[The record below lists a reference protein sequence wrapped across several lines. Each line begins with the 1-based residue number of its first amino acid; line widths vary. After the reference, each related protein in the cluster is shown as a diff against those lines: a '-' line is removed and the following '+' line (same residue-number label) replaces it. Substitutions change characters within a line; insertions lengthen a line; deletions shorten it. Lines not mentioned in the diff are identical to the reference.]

1 MNGWCRRR
9 RKRKYK
15 GQKNGAPVEMRER
28 FPAGKAPVFSRGNA
42 SRALREEIARL
53 LADPGQPVRALI
65 DDTAVRDNAYGANP
79 DAGELSFLL
88 RVNEWM
94 VQTEAEA
101 EV

>member
-1 MNGWCRRR
+1 M
-9 RKRKYK
+9 
-15 GQKNGAPVEMRER
+15 
-28 FPAGKAPVFSRGNA
+28 
-42 SRALREEIARL
+42 
-53 LADPGQPVRALI
+53 I

>member
-1 MNGWCRRR
+1 M
-9 RKRKYK
+9 
-15 GQKNGAPVEMRER
+15 
-28 FPAGKAPVFSRGNA
+28 
-42 SRALREEIARL
+42 RL
-53 LADPGQPVRALI
+53 LADSGQPIRALI

>member
-1 MNGWCRRR
+1 
-9 RKRKYK
+9 
-15 GQKNGAPVEMRER
+15 MRER

-88 RVNEWM
+88 NEWM